1 MGLFPTWHLK
11 GTAMRRKE
19 KRWMAIN
26 RFIKEEGP
34 VAVGK
39 SGTDKTSVATNS
51 GAVVGWKEKWQFQGA
66 RQTFFFPLWHQDRDQ
81 TGWKGRPRLKDSLQI
96 VFETRRRCWIS
107 EKTSAASTEGARGRA
122 ELWGLP
128 LLWVDSI
135 RRGGGREH
143 SQCCSNSDFTYRNAF
158 CHIRT

>member
-19 KRWMAIN
+19 KRWVARN

-39 SGTDKTSVATNS
+39 SGTDNTSVATNS
-51 GAVVGWKEKWQFQGA
+51 GKVVGWKEKWQFQG
-66 RQTFFFPLWHQDRDQ
+66 RDKLFFFLFPLWHRDRGQ

-107 EKTSAASTEGARGRA
+107 EKTSTASTEGAWGRA

-128 LLWVDSI
+128 LLWVDWI
-135 RRGGGREH
+135 RRGGKK
-143 SQCCSNSDFTYRNAF
+143 QCCSNNDFTHRIAF
-158 CHIRT
+158 CHIRI